1 MARGSR
7 ATALWLAM
15 LGGFGILLTVAW
27 WRSSRSEGACDP
39 VSDGSVAKT
48 GIFDQPILSA
58 AERDDAAL
66 TVFTDFRDWIEAN
79 QGSTEGLKEGLRLAR
94 SRREAMY
101 DLIATDPRAALEQ
114 ALSPA
119 ERASLPE
126 PVAALVERRV
136 GGRGDFFVIGATP
149 APGGPKPAEAIFRR
163 LEVGGETFRA
173 YVFGRR
179 HGNDTKLGIPVDGV
193 AVDDRVALAEAPLRP
208 LLAGESESEFPP
220 ATPVALG
227 PHVVVAPEGPGPVFV
242 SGGELL
248 RFCCDEHAQAWA
260 AAQVA
265 AESTAGPNLPIGA
278 LDDTGSGTTTG
289 GSDIGLSSWTEGL
302 KDILVIRADF
312 PDLTGEPVT
321 PTGATM
327 NAAFLTNKISNEVGP
342 FYDEASYGKTAL
354 SLSAAN
360 VTPVLRMPTA
370 AQTYAANDSL
380 TQLRIDALAA
390 AETAGYDTGSYDRI
404 YLVFTHIGPSRYSNS
419 QFTWAGV
426 GLIGGSFMWING
438 YFDLRV
444 AGHEMG
450 HTYGLRHANLWQIP
464 GGSSNPVDL
473 SGSSTEY
480 GDWFDM
486 MGDGPSSASTQ
497 PDYFNPWFMNRL
509 DWMANQSIQT
519 VTTGGTYRLF
529 RYDHRNANQS
539 NTLAL

>member
-1 MARGSR
+1 
-7 ATALWLAM
+7 
-15 LGGFGILLTVAW
+15 
-27 WRSSRSEGACDP
+27 
-39 VSDGSVAKT
+39 
-48 GIFDQPILSA
+48 
-58 AERDDAAL
+58 
-66 TVFTDFRDWIEAN
+66 
-79 QGSTEGLKEGLRLAR
+79 
-94 SRREAMY
+94 
-101 DLIATDPRAALEQ
+101 
-114 ALSPA
+114 
-119 ERASLPE
+119 
-126 PVAALVERRV
+126 
-136 GGRGDFFVIGATP
+136 
-149 APGGPKPAEAIFRR
+149 
-163 LEVGGETFRA
+163 
-173 YVFGRR
+173 
-179 HGNDTKLGIPVDGV
+179 
-193 AVDDRVALAEAPLRP
+193 
-208 LLAGESESEFPP
+208 
-220 ATPVALG
+220 
-227 PHVVVAPEGPGPVFV
+227 
-242 SGGELL
+242 
-248 RFCCDEHAQAWA
+248 
-260 AAQVA
+260 
-265 AESTAGPNLPIGA
+265 
-278 LDDTGSGTTTG
+278 
-289 GSDIGLSSWTEGL
+289 IGLSSWTEGL

-473 SGSSTEY
+473 GGSSTEY

-539 NTLAL
+539 NTLALKIARDGTRDYWIGYRRKYFGHSTHSDAGNAAYLIWGYQTNEVSNLIDVDTPGTNQLDACLNVGNTFHDNAAGIHVTTTASGGSGTDQWLDVTVAFDSRIQFSSTSVDVDEQSGNATVTLIRTGDTTSLVNVSYATANGTATAPADYSTTNGNAIWLPGDSSPKTITVPIVADALAEGTETFTVNLTGISGGIFVDGTTATVRIVEPGVVDPSFVHPYFNFSGSVRDFAVQPDGKIAFV